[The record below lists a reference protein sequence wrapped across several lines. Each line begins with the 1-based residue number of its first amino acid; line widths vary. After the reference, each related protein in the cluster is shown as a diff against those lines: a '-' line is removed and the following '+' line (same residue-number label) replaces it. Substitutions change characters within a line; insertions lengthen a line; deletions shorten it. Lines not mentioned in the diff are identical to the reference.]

1 MSRQP
6 AWRLAGH
13 GATRGA
19 NPDSQSTVN
28 ALIVLVLLPL
38 LVGVAAEALFRE
50 PRRASLVAVVAT
62 AVLTCLAVQV
72 LDRGDSWNWIA
83 GLMVLPLSIALAVA
97 ATLLCDGRFDP
108 PRHARRDMP

>member
-1 MSRQP
+1 M
-6 AWRLAGH
+6 
-13 GATRGA
+13 
-19 NPDSQSTVN
+19 N

-62 AVLTCLAVQV
+62 AVLTCVAVQV

-97 ATLLCDGRFDP
+97 ATLLCDGRFNP
-108 PRHARRDMP
+108 PHRARRDMQ

>member
-1 MSRQP
+1 M
-6 AWRLAGH
+6 
-13 GATRGA
+13 
-19 NPDSQSTVN
+19 N

-62 AVLTCLAVQV
+62 AVLTCVTVQV

-97 ATLLCDGRFDP
+97 ATLVCDGRLDP
-108 PRHARRDMP
+108 PHRARRDVP